1 MKLLLLSNSTNP
13 GEDYLGWPREILADF
28 IRLNNLKSCLFVPY
42 AGVTVG
48 WDDYTNR
55 VSDVFGLWG
64 CMVQSV
70 HTAADPVSAVHQA
83 ECIVVGG
90 GNTFR
95 LVRMMHDTGIMNA
108 IREKAKAGT
117 PFIGWSAGSN
127 VACPSLRTTNDMP
140 IIQPSSFHTLN
151 LIPFQINPH
160 YLDANPEGHGGE
172 TREQRINEF
181 QALNPEVVVVG
192 LREATALLLNGDR
205 LQLLGQ
211 RPMRLFKAGEA
222 PSELFASDDLSFLL

>member
-95 LVRMMHDTGIMNA
+95 LVQMMHDTGIMNA

-205 LQLLGQ
+205 LQLLGE